1 MDLDGWLSGNVP
13 FTEFRYFRKYLANL
27 FIENILRVAY
37 VAKHGQLALIVAIS
51 YLVLFFL
58 LGSGLFNSIIE
69 GPGQNPSQFIV
80 PSRSVQ
86 TIGET
91 IVTTMILFIG
101 MAGAFLLYRSG
112 KTINPKSQGGL
123 LAAGFTIIGIALIL
137 GFRLVGIKS

>member
-1 MDLDGWLSGNVP
+1 MLSN
-13 FTEFRYFRKYLANL
+13 T
-27 FIENILRVAY
+27 
-37 VAKHGQLALIVAIS
+37 GQLALIVAVI
-51 YLVLFFL
+51 YIIIFFL

-69 GPGQNPSQFIV
+69 RPNVSNSTFIV

-91 IVTTMILFIG
+91 MVTTMILFIG

-112 KTINPKSQGGL
+112 KAVNPKTQGGL

-137 GFRLVGIKS
+137 GFRLVGIKA

>member
-1 MDLDGWLSGNVP
+1 MLPN
-13 FTEFRYFRKYLANL
+13 T
-27 FIENILRVAY
+27 
-37 VAKHGQLALIVAIS
+37 GQLAIIVAVTYIII
-51 YLVLFFL
+51 FFL

-69 GPGQNPSQFIV
+69 RPNVSNSTFIV

-112 KTINPKSQGGL
+112 KAVNPKTQGGL

-137 GFRLVGIKS
+137 GFRLVGIKA

>member
-1 MDLDGWLSGNVP
+1 MLSN
-13 FTEFRYFRKYLANL
+13 T
-27 FIENILRVAY
+27 
-37 VAKHGQLALIVAIS
+37 GQLALIVAVI
-51 YLVLFFL
+51 YIIIFFL

-69 GPGQNPSQFIV
+69 RPNVSNSTFIV

-112 KTINPKSQGGL
+112 KAVNPKTQGGL

-137 GFRLVGIKS
+137 GFRLVGIKA

>member
-1 MDLDGWLSGNVP
+1 MLLN
-13 FTEFRYFRKYLANL
+13 T
-27 FIENILRVAY
+27 
-37 VAKHGQLALIVAIS
+37 GQLALIVAVI
-51 YLVLFFL
+51 YIIIFFL
-58 LGSGLFNSIIE
+58 LGSGVFNSIIE
-69 GPGQNPSQFIV
+69 GPGVSTSTFIV

-112 KTINPKSQGGL
+112 KAINPKTQGGL

-137 GFRLVGIKS
+137 GFRLVGIKV